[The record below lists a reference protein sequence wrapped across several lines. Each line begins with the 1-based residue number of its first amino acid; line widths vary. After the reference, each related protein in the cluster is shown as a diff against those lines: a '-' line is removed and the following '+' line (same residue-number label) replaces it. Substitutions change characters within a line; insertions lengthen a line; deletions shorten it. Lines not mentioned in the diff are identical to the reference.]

1 MRPSW
6 VCCSNCVTVA
16 TARASA
22 VAAFRV
28 LHVGRKMRRVGK
40 GERRMSSLQRCLAS
54 PEAGGGDGGE
64 EGQGLEG
71 SGPWR
76 ELPPLGPALES
87 GRLIPAARARQTS
100 PADRLSSDD
109 PGQGDGKRPWPLEEK
124 GQEIQEGDVGRDKN
138 RVKR

>member
-1 MRPSW
+1 MGPSW

-54 PEAGGGDGGE
+54 PKAGSRDGGE

-71 SGPWR
+71 SGPGR

-87 GRLIPAARARQTS
+87 GRLIPAAARRAPLTACQVTIQVREM
-100 PADRLSSDD
+100 
-109 PGQGDGKRPWPLEEK
+109 GKDLGPWKRKARKYRKVMWEEIRI
-124 GQEIQEGDVGRDKN
+124 GSRGN
-138 RVKR
+138 